1 MRDLTIKNHNVYV
14 PSLLLGILMAQFAV
28 IGLGSFGLT
37 ASLEL
42 ANQGHYVCAADINEN
57 TINTFANQLNYTVI
71 LDASDESQLARLD
84 FTSCQAVLVAIG
96 ENIEASIL
104 CVLHLKNLGVKQIW
118 VKACSKSHHQ
128 ILNKL
133 GVSRIIHPE
142 EEMGIRVA
150 HALNYPMVN
159 QYFALTQSTFIVE
172 LAIDLHLS
180 GRKIGWLLK
189 DRHSDIKPL
198 TLRRDECFNT
208 DLTHDTE
215 LRHGDSLVLLGSK
228 QYLTKLAKRFK
239 TL

>member
-1 MRDLTIKNHNVYV
+1 
-14 PSLLLGILMAQFAV
+14 MAQFTV
-28 IGLGSFGLT
+28 IGLGSFGVT

-42 ANQGHYVCAADINEN
+42 TNQGHHVCAADISEN
-57 TINTFANQLNYTVI
+57 TINMYANQLNYTVI

-84 FTSCQAVLVAIG
+84 LTSSQAVLVAIG

-128 ILNKL
+128 ILSRL

-142 EEMGIRVA
+142 EEMGLRVA
-150 HALNYPMVN
+150 NALNYPMVN

-180 GRKIGWLLK
+180 GRTIGWLLK
-189 DRHSDIKPL
+189 ERNSDIKPL
-198 TLRRDECFNT
+198 TLRRDDSFNT
-208 DLTHDTE
+208 ELNLDTE

-228 QYLTKLAKRFK
+228 HYLTKLTKRFK
-239 TL
+239 AL